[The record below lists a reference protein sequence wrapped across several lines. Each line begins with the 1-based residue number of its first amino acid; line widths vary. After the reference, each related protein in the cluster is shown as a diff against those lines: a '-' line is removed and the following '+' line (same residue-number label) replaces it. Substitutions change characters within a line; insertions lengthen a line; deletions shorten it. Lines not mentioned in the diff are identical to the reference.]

1 MSNDEG
7 FVRPLPQSVFTRL
20 GAAARFVISGIAPDS
35 WFGPQQPLPPQAPAD
50 VKGRQFDYPFG
61 ANLNYTPRSSAA
73 IGFGELRALA
83 DALPLLRTVIET
95 RKDQVFALGWTV
107 RPRALHQSSAADSR
121 ISQILAF
128 LARPDRR
135 HSFAD
140 WLRMILED
148 LLVIDAATIYPR
160 FNRAGAL
167 HSLDIVDGATI
178 FPLIGEDGR
187 APDAPDPAWQQV
199 LHGIPAADFTCDELL
214 YLPRNV
220 RSHKLYG
227 MSPVESRDQSQIELY
242 GLRVGATVQGHEICD
257 PIIVGATVS
266 QTILQRALYVRA
278 NFSFKLSWEYCLL
291 DPMDIVTISD
301 ANLGLSNYP
310 VRLVSIE
317 EDDRGVLS
325 VVAEELTAGIST
337 PALYPTTAPLGAARN
352 QGVAA
357 APVNPPLIYE
367 PPPALTG
374 GAAQLWIGA
383 SGGVGGA
390 ADPNCGG
397 AFVWASLDNVAYTQ
411 IATLTQ
417 RARQGIL
424 TANVAPAN
432 GFDTTHA
439 LAVSMAQ
446 SNGALKGTTDS
457 AAQSGVT
464 LALVDNELLAYA
476 VATLSGVNAY
486 SLTRLQRGMYGT
498 GAAAHAAGA
507 QFARLDSAIA
517 RYDLP
522 ANYIGQNLYLKF
534 QSFNIFGAGI
544 QNLAACAAY
553 SYVPAGTGNPDPI
566 AAQLASGLPLDLGLV
581 STPASVFDD
590 FNSLT
595 AAATGVVDLGN
606 LTT

>member
-187 APDAPDPAWQQV
+187 APDAPDPARQQV

-390 ADPNCGG
+390 ADPNWGG

>member
-1 MSNDEG
+1 MSTDEW

-35 WFGPQQPLPPQAPAD
+35 WFGPLQPLPPQAPPD

-61 ANLNYTPRSSAA
+61 ANLNYTPRSTAA

-95 RKDQVFALGWTV
+95 RKDQVSALGWTV
-107 RPRALHQSSAADSR
+107 RPRALHQSGAADAR
-121 ISQILAF
+121 IPPILAF

-160 FNRAGAL
+160 FNRVGAL
-167 HSLDIVDGATI
+167 HALDIVDGATI

-187 APDAPDPAWQQV
+187 APDAPDPAYQQV

-242 GLRVGATVQGHEICD
+242 GPRVGSTIQGHEICD

-278 NFSFKLSWEYCLL
+278 SFTFKLSWEYCLL

-301 ANLGLSNYP
+301 PNLGLSNYP

-325 VVAEELTAGIST
+325 VIAEELTAGIST
-337 PALYPTTAPLGAARN
+337 PALYPTTAPLGAVRN
-352 QGVAA
+352 QSIAA
-357 APVNPPLIYE
+357 APVNAPLIYE

-374 GAAQLWIGA
+374 GVPQLWVGA
-383 SGGVGGA
+383 SGGFGGA
-390 ADPNCGG
+390 YDPNWGG
-397 AFVWASLDNVAYTQ
+397 AFVWASLDNVSYSQ
-411 IATLTQ
+411 IATIGQPL
-417 RARQGIL
+417 RQGAL
-424 TANVAPAN
+424 TANIAPAT
-432 GFDTTHA
+432 GFDTANA
-439 LAVSMAQ
+439 LAVSLAE
-446 SNGALKGTTDS
+446 SKGALTGVTDA

-476 VATLSGVNAY
+476 VAGLSGASAY
-486 SLTRLQRGMYGT
+486 NLTRIQRGMYGT
-498 GAAAHAAGA
+498 RGAAHATGA
-507 QFARLDSAIA
+507 QFARLDSAVV
-517 RYDLP
+517 RYSLP
-522 ANYIGQNLYLKF
+522 TNFIGQILYLKF
-534 QSFNIFGAGI
+534 QSFNIFGAGV
-544 QNLAACAAY
+544 QNLAACIAY
-553 SYVPAGTGNPDPI
+553 TYSPTGFGSSDPI
-566 AAQLASGLPLDLGLV
+566 AAQLSSGLPLDLGLV

-590 FNSLT
+590 FSSLA